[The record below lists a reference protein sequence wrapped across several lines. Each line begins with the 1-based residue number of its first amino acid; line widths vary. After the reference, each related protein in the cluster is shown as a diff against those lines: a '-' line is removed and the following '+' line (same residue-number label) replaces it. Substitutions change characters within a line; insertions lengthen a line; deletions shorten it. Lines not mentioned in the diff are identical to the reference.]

1 MDFTFRNFPFLV
13 LVSEMFMSSRQ
24 WYDWFA
30 ALEETFDFFSFCAAH
45 EDGIWAGAWTKSL
58 KDGSEHIISGSIDD
72 KVKIWS
78 WYKEKLELKYTCT
91 GHRLGVV
98 SVDVNPQGTGTEKL
112 LHFFSTFFH
121 SNSRSNMCT

>member
-1 MDFTFRNFPFLV
+1 MIDSEYLKGNILYSFLFT
-13 LVSEMFMSSRQ
+13 
-24 WYDWFA
+24 
-30 ALEETFDFFSFCAAH
+30 AH

-98 SVDVNPQGTGTEKL
+98 SVDVNPQGTGTKL
-112 LHFFSTFFH
+112 VHLLFYLFDL
-121 SNSRSNMCT
+121 NSRGNMCTGCSN

>member
-1 MDFTFRNFPFLV
+1 M
-13 LVSEMFMSSRQ
+13 
-24 WYDWFA
+24 
-30 ALEETFDFFSFCAAH
+30 
-45 EDGIWAGAWTKSL
+45 

-98 SVDVNPQGTGTEKL
+98 SVDVNPQGTGKRERLPIVYFICFFIRTVAATCALDAQIKL
-112 LHFFSTFFH
+112 WDIESGKLIRDIDATPGTIIVQSMQ
-121 SNSRSNMCT
+121 S

>member
-1 MDFTFRNFPFLV
+1 MNHCLC
-13 LVSEMFMSSRQ
+13 L
-24 WYDWFA
+24 
-30 ALEETFDFFSFCAAH
+30 AH

-91 GHRLGVV
+91 GHRLGIV
-98 SVDVNPQGTGTEKL
+98 SVDVNPQGTGVFVSNKRKIMSRI
-112 LHFFSTFFH
+112 FFFLKNLF
-121 SNSRSNMCT
+121 SRSDMCTGRTNKIVGY

>member
-1 MDFTFRNFPFLV
+1 MVKTKNHAQCSKRTFLV
-13 LVSEMFMSSRQ
+13 WTRF
-24 WYDWFA
+24 
-30 ALEETFDFFSFCAAH
+30 AAH

-91 GHRLGVV
+91 GHRLGIV
-98 SVDVNPQGTGTEKL
+98 SVDVNPQGTGSFVDSI
-112 LHFFSTFFH
+112 H
-121 SNSRSNMCT
+121 C

>member
-1 MDFTFRNFPFLV
+1 
-13 LVSEMFMSSRQ
+13 LVS
-24 WYDWFA
+24 
-30 ALEETFDFFSFCAAH
+30 FSAH

-78 WYKEKLELKYTCT
+78 WFKEKLELKYTCT

-98 SVDVNPQGTGTEKL
+98 SVDVNPQGTGLSNEPQSSRVIFYL
-112 LHFFSTFFH
+112 YIR
-121 SNSRSNMCT
+121 NSRSNLCA

>member
-1 MDFTFRNFPFLV
+1 
-13 LVSEMFMSSRQ
+13 LVS
-24 WYDWFA
+24 
-30 ALEETFDFFSFCAAH
+30 FSAH

-78 WYKEKLELKYTCT
+78 WFKEKLELKYTCT

-98 SVDVNPQGTGTEKL
+98 SVDVNPQGTGLSSEPQ
-112 LHFFSTFFH
+112 S
-121 SNSRSNMCT
+121 SRVIFYLYI

>member
-1 MDFTFRNFPFLV
+1 MLNLGY
-13 LVSEMFMSSRQ
+13 L
-24 WYDWFA
+24 
-30 ALEETFDFFSFCAAH
+30 SFVAH

-91 GHRLGVV
+91 GHRLGIV
-98 SVDVNPQGTGTEKL
+98 SVDVNPQGTGL
-112 LHFFSTFFH
+112 LSHDNDYSIKNDVFLQSFFSGC
-121 SNSRSNMCT
+121 NVCIRCTNQIMGYRKWQTYS

>member
-1 MDFTFRNFPFLV
+1 LFI
-13 LVSEMFMSSRQ
+13 
-24 WYDWFA
+24 
-30 ALEETFDFFSFCAAH
+30 AH

-91 GHRLGVV
+91 GHRLGIV
-98 SVDVNPQGTGTEKL
+98 SVDVNPQGTGL
-112 LHFFSTFFH
+112 SSINHFILFYLYNL
-121 SNSRSNMCT
+121 NSRSNLCT